1 MEYSTENVGTMK
13 RSGIPPPKPISLIAS
28 PPSALAEVRDS
39 SLNTRTGIPPPTMK
53 HKPVGCKP
61 PTPTSSK
68 PSQPLTL
75 AVPEPAAKI
84 RKTLQEKA
92 GEPIPPKA
100 AASRLPA
107 GSAKTAAGRIHA
119 ASTSRLPAKGPP
131 KQPAVTTLGGSVRAP
146 RASAR
151 PKSAYGQYN
160 GHARSKSAY
169 QGARPATAMRRNQDE
184 EDDEETERKGVHPF
198 HIPMSPIGSLRVSK
212 RAASSSTM
220 RPAPINELS
229 LRSSHPSH
237 RRPVSSPSVLRSIT
251 PVMEEPAHVDCE
263 DICTNLAA
271 LKLRDSKAESDT
283 HRHGQRSLSG
293 KGASTFLK
301 PKLSQSHL
309 PQPTS
314 TPVRQQPTGA
324 SVRPAVST
332 PKRPPQSPFLNRF
345 TNDRCPDF
353 YNERMEVMERE
364 FRAFKEKMEGDV
376 GNATSLKDS
385 VQQLQNRVT
394 ELEAIRARLE
404 VVNKGLESELDD
416 TRSCLKTAKMEM
428 EMTQQKHSFEVDDLR
443 RRLRNEVEE
452 LEFRHHKD
460 TARLQTQREDAENRI
475 RKEMEERIDKLL
487 KDHSMELA
495 ELRKKLDV
503 DTEAERTR
511 QAQLAQK
518 IETEYASKLRMAEH
532 DSDAKQRE
540 IQLLHGEVT
549 NVKSELDRERLLKS
563 GLQAQLTESI
573 TNNLAMD
580 ATNKAMKEKINFLES
595 DSQAQSQAFNDLHK
609 RMQDAIEAAERA
621 HDKLRQEETL
631 RRKLFNQVQELKGN
645 IRVMCRVRPAH
656 ENETEPAL
664 IAYPDKDTDSKE
676 VAITGPS
683 KTSAT
688 GKDITASYAYS
699 FDRVFGPSTQNAEV
713 FEEISQLVQ
722 SALDG
727 YNVCIFCYG
736 QTGSGKT
743 HTMSSDDGMIP
754 RATAQIWEEA
764 QRLQEKGWRYS
775 MEGSFIEVY
784 NETYNDLLGS
794 SEDLDKKKINVK
806 HEKGGK
812 TYLEN
817 AVSVMLDG
825 PDSVEEILD
834 TASKNRTVAAT
845 KANMRSSRSH
855 SVFILKLVGTNE
867 VTGEKSE
874 GTLNLVDL
882 AGSERLEHSKAEG
895 ARLKETQ
902 NINKS
907 LSCLGDVINALGT
920 AKEGGHIPYRNSKLT
935 FLLQNSLG
943 GNSKTLMF
951 VMVSPLQAH
960 LQETLTSLKF
970 ATKVHNTHIGTAKK
984 QTKNHEARQPE
995 TRPESKQ
1002 EGKIK
1007 Q

>member
-1 MEYSTENVGTMK
+1 MDYSNNENV

-28 PPSALAEVRDS
+28 PPPALAELRDS
-39 SLNTRTGIPPPTMK
+39 SMNARSAMAPPSMK
-53 HKPVGCKP
+53 HKPSGCNL
-61 PTPTSSK
+61 PTPSLSEPDRPLTSS
-68 PSQPLTL
+68 
-75 AVPEPAAKI
+75 VPEPASKM
-84 RKTLQEKA
+84 RKTLKEKA
-92 GEPIPPKA
+92 GEPIAPRS
-100 AASRLPA
+100 AASSTSRLAP
-107 GSAKTAAGRIHA
+107 GSVRGAAGRIHA
-119 ASTSRLPAKGPP
+119 ASTSRMPSKGLS
-131 KQPAVTTLGGSVRAP
+131 KQPSVATLGGSVGGPRAP
-146 RASAR
+146 AR

-160 GHARSKSAY
+160 GHARSKSY
-169 QGARPATAMRRNQDE
+169 HQGARPATAMRRDKDE
-184 EDDEETERKGVHPF
+184 EDEEEAERKGVQPF
-198 HIPMSPIGSLRVSK
+198 RISISPTESLHVSK
-212 RAASSSTM
+212 RVASSSMM
-220 RPAPINELS
+220 RANPMSVLS
-229 LRSSHPSH
+229 QTSSYLSTT
-237 RRPVSSPSVLRSIT
+237 RPVSSPSLLSSVT
-251 PVMEEPAHVDCE
+251 PVMEESAQIDRQ
-263 DICTNLAA
+263 DICTSFGALSLRDLAA
-271 LKLRDSKAESDT
+271 ASGTNRDG
-283 HRHGQRSLSG
+283 RNSLSG
-293 KGASTFLK
+293 TTVFLK
-301 PKLSQSHL
+301 PKMSQSHL
-309 PQPTS
+309 PQPTPP
-314 TPVRQQPTGA
+314 PVRPQPVHTSFRQSG
-324 SVRPAVST
+324 ST
-332 PKRPPQSPFLNRF
+332 PKKPPQSPFLNRF

-353 YNERMEVMERE
+353 YNERIEAMERD
-364 FRAFKEKMEGDV
+364 FRMFKEKMEGDV
-376 GNATSLKDS
+376 GQATNYKESL
-385 VQQLQNRVT
+385 QQLQNR
-394 ELEAIRARLE
+394 
-404 VVNKGLESELDD
+404 ELDD
-416 TRSCLKTAKMEM
+416 TRSCLKSVKMEM
-428 EMTQQKHSFEVDDLR
+428 EMTQQKHSYEVDDLR

-452 LEFRHHKD
+452 LEFRHQKD
-460 TARLQTQREDAENRI
+460 TARLQRESEDAESKV
-475 RKEMEERIDKLL
+475 RKELEERIDKLL
-487 KDHSMELA
+487 KDHSAELA

-503 DTEAERTR
+503 DSEAERAR
-511 QAQLAQK
+511 QSQLAQK
-518 IETEYASKLRMAEH
+518 IETEYASKLRMATL

-540 IQLLHGEVT
+540 VQLLQGEVT
-549 NVKSELDRERLLKS
+549 NVKAELDRERLLKT
-563 GLQAQLTESI
+563 GLQTQLTESI
-573 TNNLAMD
+573 TSNLAMD
-580 ATNKAMKEKINFLES
+580 AANKAMKEKINFLES

-656 ENETEPAL
+656 KTETEPAL

-676 VAITGPS
+676 VTITGPN
-683 KTSAT
+683 KQSAT
-688 GKDITASYAYS
+688 GKDITASYTYS
-699 FDRVFGPSTQNAEV
+699 FDRVFGPTTQNAEV

-743 HTMSSDDGMIP
+743 HTMSSADGMIP

-764 QRLQEKGWRYS
+764 QRLQDKGWRYT

-784 NETYNDLLGS
+784 NETYNDLLGR
-794 SEDLDKKKINVK
+794 SEDFDKNKVDVK
-806 HEKGGK
+806 LQKDGK

-825 PDSVEEILD
+825 PDSVEEILK

-855 SVFILKLVGTNE
+855 SVFILKLVGTND

-920 AKEGGHIPYRNSKLT
+920 AKESGFVPYRNSKLT

-951 VMVSPLQAH
+951 VMVSPLQEH

-984 QTKNHEARQPE
+984 QTKNHDAKQSGP
-995 TRPESKQ
+995 KQ
-1002 EGKIK
+1002 ERRIS
-1007 Q
+1007 

>member
-1 MEYSTENVGTMK
+1 MDYSNENVGIMK

-28 PPSALAEVRDS
+28 PPPALAELRDS
-39 SLNTRTGIPPPTMK
+39 SMNARSAMAPPTMK
-53 HKPVGCKP
+53 HKPSG
-61 PTPTSSK
+61 
-68 PSQPLTL
+68 L
-75 AVPEPAAKI
+75 PEPASKI
-84 RKTLQEKA
+84 RKTLKEKA
-92 GEPIPPKA
+92 GEPIAPKPA
-100 AASRLPA
+100 ASSTSRLPP
-107 GSAKTAAGRIHA
+107 SSNRSTAGRNHA
-119 ASTSRLPAKGPP
+119 ASTSRVPSKGLSKHPSV
-131 KQPAVTTLGGSVRAP
+131 ATLGGSVGGPRAP
-146 RASAR
+146 AR

-160 GHARSKSAY
+160 GHARSKSY
-169 QGARPATAMRRNQDE
+169 HQGARPATAMRRDQDE
-184 EDDEETERKGVHPF
+184 DDDEEAERK
-198 HIPMSPIGSLRVSK
+198 
-212 RAASSSTM
+212 
-220 RPAPINELS
+220 
-229 LRSSHPSH
+229 
-237 RRPVSSPSVLRSIT
+237 
-251 PVMEEPAHVDCE
+251 
-263 DICTNLAA
+263 
-271 LKLRDSKAESDT
+271 
-283 HRHGQRSLSG
+283 
-293 KGASTFLK
+293 
-301 PKLSQSHL
+301 
-309 PQPTS
+309 
-314 TPVRQQPTGA
+314 
-324 SVRPAVST
+324 
-332 PKRPPQSPFLNRF
+332 
-345 TNDRCPDF
+345 DF
-353 YNERMEVMERE
+353 YNERIEAMERD
-364 FRAFKEKMEGDV
+364 FRMFKEKMEGDV
-376 GNATSLKDS
+376 GQATNYKESL
-385 VQQLQNRVT
+385 QQLQNRVT

-416 TRSCLKTAKMEM
+416 TRSCLKSVKMEM
-428 EMTQQKHSFEVDDLR
+428 EMTQQKHSYEVDDLR

-452 LEFRHHKD
+452 LEFRHQKD
-460 TARLQTQREDAENRI
+460 TARLQRQNEEAESKV
-475 RKEMEERIDKLL
+475 RKELEERIDKLL
-487 KDHSMELA
+487 KDHSVELA

-503 DTEAERTR
+503 DTEAERAR
-511 QAQLAQK
+511 QSQLAQE
-518 IETEYASKLRMAEH
+518 IETEYASKLRVAAL
-532 DSDAKQRE
+532 DSDTKQRE

-549 NVKSELDRERLLKS
+549 NVKAELDRERLLKT
-563 GLQAQLTESI
+563 GLQTQLTESM
-573 TNNLAMD
+573 TNNLALD
-580 ATNKAMKEKINFLES
+580 AANKAMKEKIHFLES

-656 ENETEPAL
+656 ESETEPAL
-664 IAYPDKDTDSKE
+664 ISYPDNDTDSKE

-683 KTSAT
+683 KQSAT

-699 FDRVFGPSTQNAEV
+699 FDRVFGPMTQNAEV

-743 HTMSSDDGMIP
+743 HTMSSADGVIP

-784 NETYNDLLGS
+784 NETYNDLLGR
-794 SEDLDKKKINVK
+794 SEDLDKKKVEVRHDAK
-806 HEKGGK
+806 KMQ

-825 PDSVEEILD
+825 PDSVEKILD

-895 ARLKETQ
+895 TRLKETQ

-907 LSCLGDVINALGT
+907 LSCLGDVINAIGS
-920 AKEGGHIPYRNSKLT
+920 AKESTHIPYRNSKLT

-984 QTKNHEARQPE
+984 QTKNHEA
-995 TRPESKQ
+995 KQ
-1002 EGKIK
+1002 ERRTS
-1007 Q
+1007 